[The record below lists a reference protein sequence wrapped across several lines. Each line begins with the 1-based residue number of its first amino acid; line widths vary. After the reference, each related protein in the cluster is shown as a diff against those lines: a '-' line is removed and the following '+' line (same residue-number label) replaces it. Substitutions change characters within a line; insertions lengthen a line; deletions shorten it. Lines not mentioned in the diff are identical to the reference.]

1 MTRTLLLAV
10 DRMEGKTAVLIA
22 DDDRE
27 FELPRRQLPKD
38 ARRQG
43 AVIRVDLDERGA
55 PLWATACADRDEE
68 RRRLDDAR
76 RRLERLKSKDPGGDV
91 SL

>member
-27 FELPRRQLPKD
+27 FELPRRQLPKE
-38 ARRQG
+38 ARREG
-43 AVIRVDLDERGA
+43 AVVRVNLDEGGK
-55 PLWATACADRDEE
+55 PLWATACVDRDEE
-68 RRRLDDAR
+68 HRRLEDAR
-76 RRLERLKSKDPGGDV
+76 RRLDRLKSTDPGGDL